1 MVQDIPLTI
10 AFLAGILSFL
20 SPCVLPIVPGFISYI
35 VGKSFAD
42 LQNSSSVKSLKL
54 LPYVLLFT
62 LGFSSVFIIMGASI
76 DFLSDIFFDFKRHL
90 NFISGILIITLGLY
104 FIGIIKIPFLDFE
117 RKLKLQGFQNNHF
130 FPFLIGV
137 AFAFGWSPCIGPILG
152 SVLAVA
158 IKDSVNGVI
167 LLSFY
172 SMGLAVPFIIVGLMM
187 SKLLIMTSFLNRYI
201 RYFQFITGIILLI
214 TGVLI
219 FNGSIQSLGFQLNSI
234 LPSLEML
241 LI

>member
-42 LQNSSSVKSLKL
+42 LQNSSGLKTLKL
-54 LPYVLLFT
+54 FPYVLLFT
-62 LGFSSVFIIMGASI
+62 LGFSFVFIIMGASI
-76 DFLSDIFFDFKRHL
+76 DFLSDIFFDFKRQL

>member
-76 DFLSDIFFDFKRHL
+76 DFLSDIFFDFKRQL

-187 SKLLIMTSFLNRYI
+187 SKLLIMTSFLNKYI